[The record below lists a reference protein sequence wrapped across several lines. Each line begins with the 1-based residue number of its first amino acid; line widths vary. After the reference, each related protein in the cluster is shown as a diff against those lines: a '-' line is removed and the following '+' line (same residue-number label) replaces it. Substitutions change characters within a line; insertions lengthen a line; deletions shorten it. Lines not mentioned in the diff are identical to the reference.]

1 MDPGGRL
8 VKSTIHNEL
17 AGVTGPVIQAGSIDQ
32 IHVHTEAELP
42 IPSQLPLASPF
53 FTARER
59 ELSDLENWYA
69 ASHDGPML
77 AVITGPGGV
86 GKTTLAL
93 HWLHRM
99 QNRFPGGQL
108 YVDLDAFNSTE
119 PVRPDEVLE
128 WFLLALGLP
137 AERMPTGLSQR
148 AGLYRSLTAHRA
160 VAVLLDNAL
169 SVAQIRPLLPASSGG
184 VAVVTSRW
192 RLAGLR
198 IVGARFLEVEP
209 LDVNDSVRLFD
220 RIIGDG
226 RVADEQPHAEELAQ
240 LCGGL
245 PLAISVVGARLT
257 TRPNRLLSRELAAL
271 NRADRLTAMAV
282 EGTPSIQAV
291 LDLSYVELSDEQA
304 RTYRTGALHPGHSF
318 GADVLAAGLDEPA
331 GKVEDLLNALVDRNL
346 LVATADERFQFHDL
360 LRLHAQQCAGMTD
373 PDAVRRDILRRM
385 VEWYLDMTVCADLV
399 LRPTRR
405 RIGSRFQSSTRFPG
419 RFDSRSAAIGWLE
432 GERENLVRAVR
443 VAADQGWD
451 QIVWEFC
458 EALWGFLIHT
468 RHYGMWLEVHHFG
481 IPATQRC
488 HNRAAE
494 ARLRTQLASALVNLG
509 RYPDARHENLL
520 ALELARQDEDDFA
533 IAAALSELA
542 GVAQGMGDLAG
553 AVEYLREA
561 VAIREVVGTERAVAI
576 GRRRIGEV
584 LCELGQ
590 FDEATSE
597 LAGAA
602 TMLAGLDDLPQRV
615 RALTSLGIAYLR
627 QGRLGDAERS
637 LSLGLDLVRPT
648 GLPYYEA
655 LASDALGDVAEQ
667 TGDLVAAARHWST
680 AYEIYA
686 RTDDPHTAAV
696 AGKLA
701 QVTDHPTTSSEG

>member
-1 MDPGGRL
+1 MDPRGRP
-8 VKSTIHNEL
+8 VTSTIHNEL
-17 AGVTGPVIQAGSIDQ
+17 TGTTGPVIQVGSVDR
-32 IHVHTEAELP
+32 IHVHAEAELP
-42 IPSQLPLASPF
+42 IPSQLPSASPF

-59 ELSDLENWYA
+59 ELADLENWYA
-69 ASHDGPML
+69 ASHGEPML

-93 HWLHRM
+93 HWLRRM
-99 QNRFPGGQL
+99 RDQFPGGQL
-108 YVDLDAFNSTE
+108 YVDLDAFSSTG
-119 PVRPDEVLE
+119 PVRPTEVLE

-137 AERMPTGLSQR
+137 AERMPAGLSQR
-148 AGLYRSLTAHRA
+148 AGLYRSLTARRA
-160 VAVLLDNAL
+160 IAVLLDNAL
-169 SVAQIRPLLPASSGG
+169 SVAQIRPLLPAASGG
-184 VAVVTSRW
+184 VAVVTSRR

-198 IVGARFLEVEP
+198 IAGARFLQVEP
-209 LDVNDSVRLFD
+209 LGVNASVRLLD
-220 RIIGDG
+220 RIVGDG
-226 RVADEQPHAEELAQ
+226 RVAVEQPHAEELAQ

-257 TRPNRLLSRELAAL
+257 TRPNRSLSRESAAL

-282 EGTPSIQAV
+282 DGSPSIQAV

-304 RTYRTGALHPGHSF
+304 RTYRTSALHPGHSF
-318 GADVLAAGLDEPA
+318 GADVLAAGLNEPA

-346 LVATADERFQFHDL
+346 LVAAADERFQFHEL
-360 LRLHAQQCAGMTD
+360 LRLHAQQCAGSTD
-373 PDAVRRDILRRM
+373 SDAVRRDTLHRM
-385 VEWYLDMTVCADLV
+385 VEWYLDMTVCADLAI
-399 LRPTRR
+399 RSTRR
-405 RIGSRFQSSTRFPG
+405 RIGSRFGSATRFPG
-419 RFDSRSAAIGWLE
+419 RFDSRGAAIRWLE

-443 VAADQGWD
+443 VAGDHGWD

-458 EALWGFLIHT
+458 EALWGYLVHT
-468 RHYGMWLEVHHFG
+468 RHYGMWLEIHHFG

-488 HNRAAE
+488 HDRAAE
-494 ARLRTQLASALVNLG
+494 ARLRTQLASGLVNLR
-509 RYPDARHENLL
+509 RYPEAQEENLL
-520 ALELARQDEDDFA
+520 ALKLAREDNDDFA
-533 IAAALSELA
+533 TAAALSELA
-542 GVAQGMGDLAG
+542 GVTQGMGDLPG
-553 AVEYLREA
+553 AVAYLREA
-561 VAIREVVGTERAVAI
+561 VAIRKVVGTERAVAI
-576 GRRRIGEV
+576 GRRRLGEV

-590 FDEATSE
+590 FDDATSE

-602 TMLAGLDDLPQRV
+602 TMLAAMDDLPQHV

-648 GLPYYEA
+648 DLRYYTA

-667 TGDLVAAARHWST
+667 TGDLVAAAHHWST

-686 RTDDPHTAAV
+686 ATDDPHTAAV

-701 QVTDHPTTSSEG
+701 RVTDHPTTSSAD